1 MGRAAPRGGGDVNLD
16 DFGRADKLARAT
28 TPVGYRIWRVLVALL
43 AAGLLAWL
51 LLATGLPEA
60 IAEAIL
66 GE

>member
-1 MGRAAPRGGGDVNLD
+1 VNLD

-43 AAGLLAWL
+43 AAGLLARL

-60 IAEAIL
+60 IAKGVL
-66 GE
+66 GG